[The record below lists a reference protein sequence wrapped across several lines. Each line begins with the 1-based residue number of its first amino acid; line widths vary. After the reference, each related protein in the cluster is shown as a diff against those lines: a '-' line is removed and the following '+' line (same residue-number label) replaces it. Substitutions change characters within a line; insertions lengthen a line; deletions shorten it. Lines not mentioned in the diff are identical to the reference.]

1 MVLPANF
8 GGMMTKPCSKCK
20 VIKDISMF
28 YRNKYK
34 KDGRQTHCK
43 ECHNETT
50 MKWRKANPDKY
61 SKYNCSPRRNKAM
74 KLKSKLRSRQHR
86 IDMSDRYIRD
96 ILTMHSDLKPE
107 DIPNDLVELHKAN
120 LALKRK
126 LGLTRKIKGEGG
138 PNL

>member
-1 MVLPANF
+1 MLKCARCKI
-8 GGMMTKPCSKCK
+8 TK
-20 VIKDISMF
+20 DNSMF
-28 YRNKYK
+28 YKNKRK
-34 KDGRQTHCK
+34 INGRQSHCK
-43 ECHNETT
+43 ICHDKAVK
-50 MKWRKANPDKY
+50 KWRKANPDKY
-61 SKYNCSPRRNKAM
+61 SSYNCNPRRNKEM
-74 KLKSKLRSRQHR
+74 RLKSKLLSRQHR
-86 IDMSDRYIRD
+86 LNMSERYIRD